1 MAACR
6 GARPRA
12 YPPGGPRRGP
22 DRQRRRIEP
31 GACVGYNATFTAEQ
45 THELAIVNLGYAD
58 GYLRGFS
65 GTGRA
70 RIGDRFA
77 PVVGRVSMDTAIC
90 VDAAPQLRE
99 GDWIEL
105 DCDLPGASAQSGL
118 AQYELLTGLGARFEQ
133 VWK

>member
-1 MAACR
+1 MVRVEAQIV
-6 GARPRA
+6 
-12 YPPGGPRRGP
+12 
-22 DRQRRRIEP
+22 QRRRIEP

-77 PVVGRVSMDTAIC
+77 PVVGRVSMDSPRSASTPRRSSGKATGSSWITTC
-90 VDAAPQLRE
+90 PAPRRSRPGPIRAAHRP
-99 GDWIEL
+99 
-105 DCDLPGASAQSGL
+105 
-118 AQYELLTGLGARFEQ
+118 GARFER